1 MYNSRPRNYRGG
13 FAVPENYSGNAFGD
27 EEKGENELEKEVED
41 VAKKVEEEKI
51 VNGENKEEE
60 TIPTKEDERGTVET
74 GAVPRV
80 ASRFR
85 FDASRLFRGGIGF
98 EEILIIALILLISQS
113 DNNEDVIVLLA
124 LLLFIS

>member
-13 FAVPENYSGNAFGD
+13 FALPDNYSGNAFSDG
-27 EEKGENELEKEVED
+27 EKSENELDREMILEP
-41 VAKKVEEEKI
+41 VEET
-51 VNGENKEEE
+51 VKEEE
-60 TIPTKEDERGTVET
+60 IEVAAKSEEKTEKTEDAETLEVGALPRGT
-74 GAVPRV
+74 
-80 ASRFR
+80 SRFGLN
-85 FDASRLFRGGIGF
+85 ASRLFRGGIGF